1 MIYNKDIQKVFYCK
15 YVVMF
20 GLGVLFR
27 LCRQHKMNGGRCM
40 NYNVISKKVELSDSR
55 KEKLLKKIQKLDKFF
70 SEDNDCKIA
79 ISEQRGNIIIEI
91 TILHKGFILRA
102 EARDKD
108 LLVAADECL
117 ANLDRQI
124 RKNKTKLAKQIRE
137 PQLMNFKTDFS
148 ENDSVSE
155 ETGEFKIIRRKKFT
169 SKPMSAEEAVLQMN
183 MLGHDFFVFADPETM
198 ETNIVY
204 RRKDGNY
211 GLIETE

>member
-1 MIYNKDIQKVFYCK
+1 MK
-15 YVVMF
+15 
-20 GLGVLFR
+20 
-27 LCRQHKMNGGRCM
+27 
-40 NYNVISKKVELSDSR
+40 YNVICKKVELSDSR

-70 SEDNDCKIA
+70 EEDIECKVVV
-79 ISEQRGNIIIEI
+79 SEQKSEIVIEI
-91 TILHKGFILRA
+91 TILHKGFFLRA
-102 EARDKD
+102 EARDRD
-108 LLVAADECL
+108 LVCAVDECM

-137 PQLMNFKTDFS
+137 PGIINYDTVV
-148 ENDSVSE
+148 DSAEKVADDQE
-155 ETGEFKIIRRKKFT
+155 EFKIIKRKRFS

-211 GLIETE
+211 GLIEAD